1 MGGLGRGID
10 RTLKILSAIK
20 DDLEVLR
27 SFDLV
32 GAPPEPSTARSRAEW
47 ACDQIMPMMYARDCL
62 VGLVGGL
69 GVGEFM
75 QKEMLVVKEQVLFEI
90 SCRDMGYMMNW
101 LSDRGVSWR
110 ELNKDFIAASGMTM
124 VELMRLDTLQS

>member
-1 MGGLGRGID
+1 MGGIGRGTN

-32 GAPPEPSTARSRAEW
+32 GAPPEPSTAKSRAEW

-62 VGLVGGL
+62 VGLVSGL
-69 GVGEFM
+69 GVSPFM
-75 QKEMLVVKEQVLFEI
+75 QKEMLIVKEQVLFEI

-110 ELNKDFIAASGMTM
+110 ELNKEYAPASGMSM
-124 VELMRLDTLQS
+124 IELLRLDTLQS

>member
-1 MGGLGRGID
+1 MGGIGRGRN

-20 DDLEVLR
+20 DDLEILR
-27 SFDLV
+27 MFDLV
-32 GAPPEPSTARSRAEW
+32 GVPPEPSTARSRAEW

-62 VGLVGGL
+62 VGLVSGL

-75 QKEMLVVKEQVLFEI
+75 PKEMLAVKEQVIFEI
-90 SCRDMGYMMNW
+90 SCRDMGYMLRW

-110 ELNKDFIAASGMTM
+110 ELSKEYGSTSGMSM
-124 VELMRLDTLQS
+124 VELLRLDTLQS